1 MKYVLDD
8 AVAEKMG
15 LSLPEVL
22 ALMLVKTGADIK
34 LIFSEL
40 VSKEA
45 IVPIG
50 TPPSRYLPTQ
60 RWSDLCDNI
69 LLTSDKVVPKE
80 DELEPI
86 AEKLMQIFPK
96 GRKPGTPYYWKCNK
110 REVTLKLKS
119 FFKLYGSKYTEEQIV
134 NAAREYVDSFHGDYT
149 LMRLL
154 KYFIWKKLD
163 NGEEVSELATCIN
176 NAGQE
181 DEGDNSWVTELR

>member
-8 AVAEKMG
+8 AIAEKMG

>member
-15 LSLPEVL
+15 LSLSEVL

>member
-50 TPPSRYLPTQ
+50 TPPTRYLPTQ